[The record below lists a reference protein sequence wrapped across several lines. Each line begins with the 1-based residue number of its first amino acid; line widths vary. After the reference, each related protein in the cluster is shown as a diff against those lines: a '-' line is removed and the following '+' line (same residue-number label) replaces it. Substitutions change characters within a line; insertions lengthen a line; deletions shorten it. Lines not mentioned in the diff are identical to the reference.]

1 MAAVPARPRPDREQG
16 VIETLLVLDGRPVRL
31 DAHLA
36 RLDASLEALFP
47 GRMPPRWLAPAIDAR
62 ARHLGRGGLRVAV
75 APTAADELAAEI
87 EAAGIDP
94 ELILPS
100 RPPSV
105 DAHSL
110 VLRGGLGGHK
120 WADRALLDEEQRRL
134 GADAVSLIFDWDGTL
149 LEASRAN
156 AFAVLGGTLLTPPAD
171 GRILPGIA
179 RACALEVAAEAGFD
193 TRETEIRREDL
204 VMADEVFLT
213 GSLRGVERVRALDG
227 AKLKTGG
234 EVTAR
239 VAGELRRTW
248 TRSGLDRVPRR

>member
-1 MAAVPARPRPDREQG
+1 MSAQPRPDRELG
-16 VIETLLVLDGRPVRL
+16 VIETLLVLDGRPVHL

-47 GRMPPRWLAPAIDAR
+47 GRTPPRGLARAIDAR
-62 ARHLGRGGLRVAV
+62 ARNLGRGGLRVAV
-75 APTAADELAAEI
+75 APAATGELAAEI
-87 EAAGIDP
+87 KAARIDP
-94 ELILPS
+94 ERILPS
-100 RPPSV
+100 GPPSI

-120 WADRALLDEEQRRL
+120 WADRALLDEEQERL

-179 RACALEVAAEAGFD
+179 RACALEVAAGAGFD
-193 TRETEIRREDL
+193 TREAEICREDL

-213 GSLRGVERVRALDG
+213 GSLRGVERVRTLDG
-227 AKLKTGG
+227 MELKTGG
-234 EVTAR
+234 EVTAQ
-239 VAGELRRTW
+239 VAGELWRAW
-248 TRSGLDRVPRR
+248 TRDGLDRVPRR